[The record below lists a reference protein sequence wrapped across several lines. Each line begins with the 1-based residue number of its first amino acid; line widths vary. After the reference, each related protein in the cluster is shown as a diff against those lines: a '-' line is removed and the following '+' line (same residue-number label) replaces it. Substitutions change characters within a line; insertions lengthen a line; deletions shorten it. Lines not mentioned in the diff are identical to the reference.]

1 MLRWRREL
9 FAKEARD
16 EHNRH
21 RAVPSWRRSGSRRR
35 IALSL
40 PRLIPT
46 ITSSYTMAR
55 LLPERASLVLDALL
69 VAVFGIL
76 FAWISVG
83 FWPLW
88 EGSSFS

>member
-1 MLRWRREL
+1 
-9 FAKEARD
+9 
-16 EHNRH
+16 
-21 RAVPSWRRSGSRRR
+21 
-35 IALSL
+35 
-40 PRLIPT
+40 
-46 ITSSYTMAR
+46 MAR